1 MWKSWTKKNHFWH
14 ILFGN
19 GTGLLHAELSH
30 LGMGSSHILC
40 TGNHSSCLVWK
51 HPLWGSSSFLP
62 LTIGDNIYIY
72 MYIWWYSLLTS
83 NYIFAD
89 NPLSMMGIAWI
100 LLTESPHKAS
110 DRWVGRRDPAGSG
123 DELERTVLQGEWVVG
138 IASPKK
144 DPKSDL
150 HRIYHYSRIGLYQL
164 PSLPSFWAL
173 LYLQKLLCCA
183 KF

>member
-1 MWKSWTKKNHFWH
+1 
-14 ILFGN
+14 
-19 GTGLLHAELSH
+19 
-30 LGMGSSHILC
+30 
-40 TGNHSSCLVWK
+40 
-51 HPLWGSSSFLP
+51 
-62 LTIGDNIYIY
+62 

-144 DPKSDL
+144 DPKSE
-150 HRIYHYSRIGLYQL
+150 IYIEFITTLGLDCTNFHHFHLFELYYICKNCCVAPSSKYQAIQTWSSIKIEPISKQL
-164 PSLPSFWAL
+164 GMLGCLGHWIWAKHWMEGSLTGRPFNDTDTR
-173 LYLQKLLCCA
+173 
-183 KF
+183 